1 MKNEW
6 VFGRQPVLEL
16 LRAGRDVDKLVVA
29 EGAEGGGLKPILAI
43 AREQGIPVQ
52 RVPRQKLNR
61 LIGEGNHQGVV
72 AQVAPFEY
80 VEVEELF
87 RRAEAQGEVPF
98 FLLLDGIK
106 DPHNLGSIL
115 RTADAAGVHGI
126 IIPKRWAVGIT
137 PTAAKTSA
145 GAVEYVPVARVT
157 NLGRT
162 VDQLKQAGVW
172 IVGSDGEAKER
183 FDSLDYTIPL
193 ALVIGSEGE
202 GISRLLKQKC
212 DFLARLP
219 MKGHVSSLNASV
231 AAALLMYEVLRSRQ
245 GNR

>member
-1 MKNEW
+1 M
-6 VFGRQPVLEL
+6 
-16 LRAGRDVDKLVVA
+16 
-29 EGAEGGGLKPILAI
+29 
-43 AREQGIPVQ
+43 
-52 RVPRQKLNR
+52 
-61 LIGEGNHQGVV
+61 V

-231 AAALLMYEVLRSRQ
+231 AAALLMYEVLCSRQ